1 MTAGSPIFSRFYNL
15 LVGLDDGVTWRLY
28 TYRDGYLS
36 ISPKAWSPDDLPG
49 HPGDP
54 GAAPL
59 RAGWPVGNQGF
70 NQAELGGNPV
80 KRHELG

>member
-1 MTAGSPIFSRFYNL
+1 MTAGSTIFSRFYNL

-49 HPGDP
+49 TQKKPRG
-54 GAAPL
+54 GSIEGRL
-59 RAGWPVGNQGF
+59 AGWESGIPWPNL
-70 NQAELGGNPV
+70 EEIP
-80 KRHELG
+80 